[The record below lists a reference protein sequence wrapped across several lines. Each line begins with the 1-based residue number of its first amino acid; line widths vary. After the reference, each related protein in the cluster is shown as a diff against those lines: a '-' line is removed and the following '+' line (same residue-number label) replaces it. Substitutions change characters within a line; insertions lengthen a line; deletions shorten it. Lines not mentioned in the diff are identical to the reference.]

1 MTASLRPLLTKFGLA
16 SRAPLELDARAK
28 LLAAVH
34 RGAPMG
40 IAASVVLPVLTLAAF
55 WDSGNRLAL
64 AGWCLIMLCLT
75 ASGLRFYFGYR
86 YDMTRMTL
94 AAHTRKW
101 WTGMRI
107 MSAVG
112 GLAWG
117 SSAGLYLV
125 SPSLEFSS
133 LLMIVIIG
141 VAAGAV
147 LSQAPVPSNLLILGT
162 GILTPHFALAEQAF
176 PEHGL
181 YVRGVLLFFA
191 AFLARHAAN
200 IHSTLVR
207 EIQLENESRQLAR
220 RYQDEKQRALSA
232 SEEKS
237 RFLAAASHDLRQP
250 VHALVLLV
258 EALRARNQSESL
270 APLVEQLASGAQTI
284 DLLFRSLLDLSK
296 LESRKTSP
304 TLEPVDLG
312 EVITEVV
319 QQFLPD
325 ARAKGLTLTQRIPP
339 LPVFGMAEP
348 VLLRRALFNLLQNA
362 LRYTSHGGV
371 MVTLR
376 VRQKHLRIEVWDT
389 GIGIAPE
396 HQKDIFSSYYQVEN
410 PERDPSQGLGLGLA
424 IYKECVRLLRGT
436 FGVRSVP
443 GRGSM
448 FWMALRPV
456 PADITRRW
464 LPSAAQRAEAG
475 GAGSAA
481 LLRRGARGGRRCADP
496 QGLARA
502 ARSVGRGS
510 AQRGGRPDGR
520 SAACARPAAADH
532 LLRPAPARQGRWPA
546 AAGALAGQSSRGPCR
561 AADRRSQLGGACP
574 CRGGGLPAAGQADG
588 SEHAARA
595 AQALAAR
602 ARRRAA
608 SGLLKDGRVNG
619 AAARGAVC
627 VTPSRSGGSAPC
639 AR

>member
-1 MTASLRPLLTKFGLA
+1 
-16 SRAPLELDARAK
+16 
-28 LLAAVH
+28 
-34 RGAPMG
+34 
-40 IAASVVLPVLTLAAF
+40 
-55 WDSGNRLAL
+55 
-64 AGWCLIMLCLT
+64 
-75 ASGLRFYFGYR
+75 
-86 YDMTRMTL
+86 
-94 AAHTRKW
+94 
-101 WTGMRI
+101 MRC
-107 MSAVG
+107 
-112 GLAWG
+112 
-117 SSAGLYLV
+117 
-125 SPSLEFSS
+125 
-133 LLMIVIIG
+133 
-141 VAAGAV
+141 
-147 LSQAPVPSNLLILGT
+147 
-162 GILTPHFALAEQAF
+162 
-176 PEHGL
+176 
-181 YVRGVLLFFA
+181 VLLFFA

-325 ARAKGLTLTQRIPP
+325 ARAKGLALTQRIPP

-371 MVTLR
+371 MVALR

-424 IYKECVRLLRGT
+424 IYKECVRLLQGHPRRALGPRARLDVLD
-436 FGVRSVP
+436 GAAARA
-443 GRGSM
+443 GRDQG
-448 FWMALRPV
+448 AAGRP
-456 PADITRRW
+456 
-464 LPSAAQRAEAG
+464 AAQRAEARRA
-475 GAGSAA
+475 GAAS
-481 LLRRGARGGRRCADP
+481 LFRRGARGGRRCPDP
-496 QGLARA
+496 QCLARA
-502 ARSVGRGS
+502 ARGMGVEVH
-510 AQRGGRPDGR
+510 
-520 SAACARPAAADH
+520 SAADGPTADH
-532 LLRPAPARQGRWPA
+532 LLMRGLRPQIIFCDLRLPGKEDGLQLLERWQVSHPEA
-546 AAGALAGQSSRGPCR
+546 HAVLLTGDRNSAALARAEEAGYLLLAKPMDPNMLRVLLKRWLRGR
-561 AADRRSQLGGACP
+561 AAEPQV
-574 CRGGGLPAAGQADG
+574 AAY
-588 SEHAARA
+588 
-595 AQALAAR
+595 
-602 ARRRAA
+602 
-608 SGLLKDGRVNG
+608 
-619 AAARGAVC
+619 
-627 VTPSRSGGSAPC
+627 
-639 AR
+639 

>member
-1 MTASLRPLLTKFGLA
+1 MHNCPHGVPAGNGLAAQSEIHDPIHCTPLTASLRPLLNKLGLA

-55 WDSGNRLAL
+55 WDSDSRLAL

-86 YDMTRMTL
+86 YDITRMTL

-112 GLAWG
+112 GVAWG

-162 GILTPHFALAEQAF
+162 GILAPHFALAEQAF

-258 EALRARNQSESL
+258 EALRARNQSETL
-270 APLVEQLASGAQTI
+270 APLVEQLPSGAQTI

-325 ARAKGLTLTQRIPP
+325 ARAKGLALTQRIPP

-371 MVTLR
+371 MVALR

-456 PADITRRW
+456 PAEVKAPLAAQPRSEQKRAVLDQPRFSGVVLVVDDDAQIRKAW
-464 LPSAAQRAEAG
+464 HALLEAWGVEVHSAADGPTADELLSRGLRPQIIFCDLRLPGKEDGLQLLERWQVSHPEAHAVLLTG
-475 GAGSAA
+475 DRNSAA
-481 LLRRGARGGRRCADP
+481 L
-496 QGLARA
+496 ARA
-502 ARSVGRGS
+502 EEAGYLLLAKPMDPNMLRVLLKRWLRG
-510 AQRGGRPDGR
+510 
-520 SAACARPAAADH
+520 
-532 LLRPAPARQGRWPA
+532 
-546 AAGALAGQSSRGPCR
+546 R
-561 AADRRSQLGGACP
+561 AAEPQVAY
-574 CRGGGLPAAGQADG
+574 
-588 SEHAARA
+588 
-595 AQALAAR
+595 
-602 ARRRAA
+602 
-608 SGLLKDGRVNG
+608 
-619 AAARGAVC
+619 
-627 VTPSRSGGSAPC
+627 
-639 AR
+639 

>member
-1 MTASLRPLLTKFGLA
+1 MLAAQSGIQFLADISLNASLRLFFAKFGLA

-40 IAASVVLPVLTLAAF
+40 IAASVVLPALTVAAF
-55 WDSGNRLAL
+55 WDASNRPVLL
-64 AGWCLIMLCLT
+64 GWCLIMLCLT

-86 YDMTRMTL
+86 YDLTRMTL

-101 WTGMRI
+101 WTGMHV

-112 GLAWG
+112 GVAWG
-117 SSAGLYLV
+117 CSAGLYLM

-141 VAAGAV
+141 VAAAAV
-147 LSQAPVPSNLLILGT
+147 LSQAPVPSSLLILGT
-162 GILTPHFALAEQAF
+162 GILAPHFVLAEQAF
-176 PEHGL
+176 PGHGL
-181 YVRGVLLFFA
+181 YLRGVLLFFA
-191 AFLARHAAN
+191 ALLTRHAVN
-200 IHSTLVR
+200 IHNTLVR

-250 VHALVLLV
+250 VHAIVLLV

-270 APLVEQLASGAQTI
+270 APLVEQLASGAATI

-319 QQFLPD
+319 QQFMPD
-325 ARAKGLTLTQRIPP
+325 ARAKGLTLAARIPP

-362 LRYTSHGGV
+362 LRYTERGGV
-371 MVTLR
+371 MVALR

-396 HQKDIFSSYYQVEN
+396 HQKDIFSTYYQVEN
-410 PERDPSQGLGLGLA
+410 PERDPSQGLGLGLS

-456 PADITRRW
+456 PAEIKAPLATQPRAEQKRAVLDQPRFSGVVLVVDDDPQIRKAW
-464 LPSAAQRAEAG
+464 HALLEAWGVEVHSAA
-475 GAGSAA
+475 
-481 LLRRGARGGRRCADP
+481 
-496 QGLARA
+496 
-502 ARSVGRGS
+502 
-510 AQRGGRPDGR
+510 DGR
-520 SAACARPAAADH
+520 SAEQLLARGIRPQIIFCDLRLPGEEDGLQ
-532 LLRPAPARQGRWPA
+532 LLERWQVSHPDA
-546 AAGALAGQSSRGPCR
+546 HAVLLTGDRNSAALAR
-561 AADRRSQLGGACP
+561 AEE
-574 CRGGGLPAAGQADG
+574 AGYLL
-588 SEHAARA
+588 
-595 AQALAAR
+595 LAKPMDPNMLR
-602 ARRRAA
+602 V
-608 SGLLKDGRVNG
+608 LLKRWLRGR
-619 AAARGAVC
+619 
-627 VTPSRSGGSAPC
+627 SAEPQV
-639 AR
+639 AY